1 MHAPLSRVMRAMSVV
16 ALVMLSASLAGCVE
30 SLQENRA
37 PTALFTMSVDG
48 GIIDDGRA
56 IIVGQRLTLDAS
68 ASSDDDGDT
77 LTWDWTISRNVEV
90 ISEMTGKTA
99 EWKADSAGSVTILL
113 TVRDGE
119 DTATKEA
126 TVNVVQQGA
135 VAPKAC
141 AGGNEG
147 TCPDPDSSSSPNTHY
162 AYTITVNKEGDDREM
177 TETIDVELDASGS
190 GLSSDAD
197 LNARIDEYIWD
208 LDTTFDKDGDGDK
221 ANDRDAEGITYKM
234 TGLTAGA
241 YPIALTVVD
250 NNGLDDRHETMV
262 YIDWIGTWNELT
274 VGRNDSQSDNDI
286 DFTFTA
292 TYESSPTDKNIR
304 RVEIIAIYPEQDE
317 DLNNPIGGQ
326 FSDNEL
332 DLYIYNS
339 TDEEVQNN
347 SGDDDRENAN
357 CEMEEEEEC
366 SRVLIS
372 RSFFRVYDDGD
383 WTAVLFNGQRHDTG
397 DVKVTIHV
405 QYAA

>member
-1 MHAPLSRVMRAMSVV
+1 MHAPLSRVMRAMGVV
-16 ALVMLSASLAGCVE
+16 VLVMLSASLAGCVE
-30 SLQENRA
+30 SLQENRP

-48 GIIDDGRA
+48 GVIDDGRA

-99 EWKADSAGSVTILL
+99 EWKADSEGSVTILL

-119 DTATKEA
+119 DTATKDA

-147 TCPDPDSSSSPNTHY
+147 TCPDPDSTSSPNTHY
-162 AYTITVNKEGDDREM
+162 AYTITVNKESDDREM

-208 LDTTFDKDGDGDK
+208 LDTTFDADGDGDK
-221 ANDRDAEGITYKM
+221 ANDRDAEGITHKM

-250 NNGLDDRHETMV
+250 NNGLDDQHETMV

-286 DFTFTA
+286 DFTFTS
-292 TYESSPTDKNIR
+292 TYDSSPTDKNIR

-339 TDEEVQNN
+339 TDDEVQNN
-347 SGDDDRENAN
+347 SGDEDRENAN

-405 QYAA
+405 QYAV